1 MKLINEE
8 DIKVGYY
15 LSYYDENTDDTMEW
29 KFVDPKKVK
38 VDSHC
43 ESCEKPINNNEV
55 VLYLD
60 LMMVSWTIHTR
71 CIDDNFDN
79 RDLSDF
85 KVIQIDS
92 KYF

>member
-1 MKLINEE
+1 M
-8 DIKVGYY
+8 
-15 LSYYDENTDDTMEW
+15 T
-29 KFVDPKKVK
+29 KKK
-38 VDSHC
+38 IEVDSKC
-43 ESCEKPINNNEV
+43 ESCEKPINKNEV

-60 LMMVSWTIHTR
+60 LMMVSWTIHTN